1 MRFMAIKTVEQQDI
15 QAVKRVRSGLMS
27 QRKAKAN
34 QLRGLASEY
43 GWWRRKN
50 GGT

>member
-15 QAVKRVRSGLMS
+15 QAVKRVRSSLMG